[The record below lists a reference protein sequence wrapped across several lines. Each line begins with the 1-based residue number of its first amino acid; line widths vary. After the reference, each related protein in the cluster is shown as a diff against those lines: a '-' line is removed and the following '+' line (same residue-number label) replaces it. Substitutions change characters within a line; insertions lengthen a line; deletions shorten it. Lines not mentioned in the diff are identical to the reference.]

1 MALTLE
7 EWKIETRLVQQNF
20 SDLIGDRTWDE
31 FDLTEDHNNGRD
43 LLFAKIAFSL
53 FGPPPDPDLK
63 PDSPDSKPDS
73 ESLAANNDDVDN
85 LNHNEY
91 TDEQV
96 AKVHNIQEKIIKHQ
110 SPTKVLLNSVSPV
123 IEFLLLGNQN

>member
-53 FGPPPDPDLK
+53 FGPPPDPD
-63 PDSPDSKPDS
+63 SKPNS
-73 ESLAANNDDVDN
+73 ESLAANNDEIDN
-85 LNHNEY
+85 PNHNEY

-110 SPTKVLLNSVSPV
+110 SPTKVLLNSVSQV

>member
-53 FGPPPDPDLK
+53 FGPPPDPD
-63 PDSPDSKPDS
+63 SKPNS
-73 ESLAANNDDVDN
+73 ESLAANNDDIDN

-110 SPTKVLLNSVSPV
+110 SPTKVLLNSVSQV